1 MMKSKNVL
9 LVYLFVLIGG
19 ILLMLLHNQVHLFE
33 GIVVTCGI
41 LFIVPCS
48 YILLSWI
55 VTLVQQKSK
64 KRSKTSETERRLMSS
79 AQWLLPVPIIG
90 GITFGILL
98 VCMPDF
104 FVNYLIYTFGIV
116 MILCGLA
123 QLAFTVPGMHVL
135 NVNGWWLLPP
145 ILVAGTGIVV
155 LILGPDKIKTVI
167 TMLTG
172 IVLTVYG
179 REGFIGYIYR
189 QSRLRATEIMNH
201 HYPIDA
207 AAPKAKK

>member
-1 MMKSKNVL
+1 MKSKNVL
-9 LVYLFVLIGG
+9 LVYLSALIGG

-79 AQWLLPVPIIG
+79 RSMALAGADYRRYHFRHIAGVHARFLCQLPHLHLRHCDDTLRVG
-90 GITFGILL
+90 SVGLHSAGDACAERQRL
-98 VCMPDF
+98 V
-104 FVNYLIYTFGIV
+104 
-116 MILCGLA
+116 
-123 QLAFTVPGMHVL
+123 
-135 NVNGWWLLPP
+135 
-145 ILVAGTGIVV
+145 VAASHSRCRQGIVV

-179 REGFIGYIYR
+179 IEGVIGYIYR
-189 QSRLRATEIMNH
+189 QSRLQTTEIMNH